1 MTRIHITLV
10 NFFVAESPGIPRVAM
25 TSKVIDAV
33 DTPAVEAVI
42 VDTLV
47 VVFFTSTAGEP

>member
-42 VDTLV
+42 VDTLI
-47 VVFFTSTAGEP
+47 VVFFTSAAGEA